1 MRRKHR
7 TYGGN
12 VVHDFV
18 KKHRIV
24 SRLGETVA
32 SMLPRGTNALDPT
45 NTRNQVYKMVNIARK
60 HGYGYNQALGMAGG
74 GRMKM

>member
-7 TYGGN
+7 AYGGN

-18 KKHRIV
+18 KKHRII

-32 SMLPRGTNALDPT
+32 SMLPRATNALDPT
-45 NTRNQVYKMVNIARK
+45 NTQNQVYKMVNIARK
-60 HGYGYNQALGMAGG
+60 HGYGYNQSLGMAGG
-74 GRMKM
+74 GRIRM